1 MLLPTRRLPRFDNS
15 RNVEVTCSPEC
26 GEMQVN
32 LFWIGDAELPADFSS
47 EYIRNLSVMWQS
59 LHTFRII
66 R

>member
-1 MLLPTRRLPRFDNS
+1 MFTR
-15 RNVEVTCSPEC
+15 V
-26 GEMQVN
+26 QVN

-66 R
+66 RLIA

>member
-15 RNVEVTCSPEC
+15 RNVENDMFTRV
-26 GEMQVN
+26 QVN